1 MGYYIRVLGIEPE
14 QPELEYLRDRLAE
27 SESNAILRLET
38 NTDKNWEQLVL
49 THPNGPEIAVVEFN
63 PVISGELGEEEL
75 REFIEDVDTYKP
87 LSAALWLKEYL
98 PRVKAIYAF
107 QLLSGTDVNDGG
119 MPCMHYKAQSGQK
132 LEVYSKPILKD
143 SVMKTAIT
151 FSGSLAMGQQADGVW
166 RYLKGRGGLL
176 SKWTWEMQSTAEHL
190 WMAECLPVH
199 VCSSRQKVTV

>member
-107 QLLSGTDVNDGG
+107 QLLSGTDVNDGWDAVHALQG
-119 MPCMHYKAQSGQK
+119 AIWTKAGGI
-132 LEVYSKPILKD
+132 LKPILKD

-151 FSGSLAMGQQADGVW
+151 F
-166 RYLKGRGGLL
+166 
-176 SKWTWEMQSTAEHL
+176 
-190 WMAECLPVH
+190 
-199 VCSSRQKVTV
+199 